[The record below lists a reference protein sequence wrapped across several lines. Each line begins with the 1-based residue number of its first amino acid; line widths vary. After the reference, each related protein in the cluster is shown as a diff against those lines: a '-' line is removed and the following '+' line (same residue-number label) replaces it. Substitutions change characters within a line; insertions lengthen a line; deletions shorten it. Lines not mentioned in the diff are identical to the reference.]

1 VTLGHNVFNQGEVKM
16 EIPSAVIE
24 AVKETKQDLAVKPKA
39 RKPYVKKLTKRILQA
54 IGSGL
59 RTSSSIAKALN
70 LPKAKI
76 QSNLCHLKSRG
87 YVESTKQDGKV
98 EHKYHLVKGKYE
110 FSGKAIPMA
119 KPRSLAKAVKRKST
133 YNKDGV
139 NTSNS
144 FNTPPKVAPQP
155 MLGKYARELEVKID
169 HITSK
174 LAQLEV
180 VLADKEKEVWTLE
193 CEVFDK
199 KAIIKYLEEKLF
211 ALGVRV

>member
-1 VTLGHNVFNQGEVKM
+1 MVTLSLNQGEVKM
-16 EIPSAVIE
+16 DIPSAVIE
-24 AVKETKQDLAVKPKA
+24 AVKETKADLAQPKPKA

-59 RTSSSIAKALN
+59 RTSSSIANALGV
-70 LPKAKI
+70 PKAKI
-76 QSNLCHLKSRG
+76 QSNLCHMKARG
-87 YVESTKQDGKV
+87 LVESSKQDGKV
-98 EHKYHLVKGKYE
+98 EHKYHLTTDKPVLGTIDLTKKKVRKVRVVKR
-110 FSGKAIPMA
+110 KADDYI
-119 KPRSLAKAVKRKST
+119 SLAKAE
-133 YNKDGV
+133 
-139 NTSNS
+139 
-144 FNTPPKVAPQP
+144 PQP

-199 KAIIKYLEEKLF
+199 KAVIKYLEEKLF
-211 ALGVRV
+211 QLGVRV

>member
-1 VTLGHNVFNQGEVKM
+1 M
-16 EIPSAVIE
+16 DIPNSIIE
-24 AVKETKQDLAVKPKA
+24 AVKEPLAQPKPKA

-76 QSNLCHLKSRG
+76 QSNLCHLKARG

-98 EHKYHLVKGKYE
+98 EHKYHLTKGKTVLRAE
-110 FSGKAIPMA
+110 P
-119 KPRSLAKAVKRKST
+119 KRKST

-155 MLGKYARELEVKID
+155 MLGKYARELEVKVD

-180 VLADKEKEVWTLE
+180 VLAEKDKEVWTLE

>member
-1 VTLGHNVFNQGEVKM
+1 M
-16 EIPSAVIE
+16 EIPNSIIE
-24 AVKETKQDLAVKPKA
+24 AVKEPLAKPMPKA
-39 RKPYVKKLTKRILQA
+39 RKPYVKKLTKRILHA
-54 IGSGL
+54 IGNGL
-59 RTSSSIAKALN
+59 RTSSSIANALGVD
-70 LPKAKI
+70 KAKI
-76 QSNLCHLKSRG
+76 QSNLCHIKARG
-87 YVESTKQDGKV
+87 LVYSSKQEGKV
-98 EHKYHLVKGKYE
+98 ELKYHLTTD
-110 FSGKAIPMA
+110 
-119 KPRSLAKAVKRKST
+119 KPVLGTIDLTKKKPKAVKRKST

-169 HITSK
+169 QITSK
-174 LAQLEV
+174 LAYLEQTLV
-180 VLADKEKEVWTLE
+180 DKEKEVWTLE